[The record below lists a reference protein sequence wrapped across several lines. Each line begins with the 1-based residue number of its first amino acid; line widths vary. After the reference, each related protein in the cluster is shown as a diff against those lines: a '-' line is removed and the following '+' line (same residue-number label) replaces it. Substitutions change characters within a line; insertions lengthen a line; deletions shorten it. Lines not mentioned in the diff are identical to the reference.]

1 MIINK
6 KDKDARLNPERIPD
20 DYDALRA
27 KTDEVYREQQLDNP
41 RIEFSD
47 PNLIPGGGVLN
58 PTDPTGSTM
67 YTGNEFDIPKEEP
80 MKDFNEKA
88 RHEEE
93 VINERNVDHKK
104 NHDKNPLEKAKDW
117 VEEKIDDVKHDKKK
131 DDVHKKY
138 KETEN
143 KVQDTATDAKH
154 EVEEKAEK
162 AARRVDNAGEPL
174 EDAQNWAGDR
184 ASEVKHGVGKAVDKV
199 KNRTDD

>member
-80 MKDFNEKA
+80 MKDFNEKKV
-88 RHEEE
+88 E
-93 VINERNVDHKK
+93 
-104 NHDKNPLEKAKDW
+104 HDKNPLEKAKDW